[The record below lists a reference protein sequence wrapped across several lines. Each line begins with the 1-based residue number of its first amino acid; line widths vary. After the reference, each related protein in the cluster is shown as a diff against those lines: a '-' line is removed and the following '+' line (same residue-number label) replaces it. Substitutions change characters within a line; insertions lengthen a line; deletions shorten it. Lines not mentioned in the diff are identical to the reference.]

1 MSIMNKTLI
10 LVRHS
15 KTINRDG
22 SVNDFERSLTQEG
35 KTDSLRMAK
44 FLLESDIKPDLII
57 TSAANRALET
67 ANIFAKV
74 FNTTEKDII
83 STRKLYYCSAKTILD
98 QIYGLPP
105 AIGCVMVV
113 AHNPGISDLSRGLSS
128 GKTLCM
134 DNTQVTLLKY
144 DMEHW
149 YQVDE
154 QKPVSFNNHTPHEI
168 TL

>member
-1 MSIMNKTLI
+1 MKKTLI

-15 KTINRDG
+15 KTQNRDG
-22 SVNDFERSLTQEG
+22 SVNDFERSLTREG
-35 KTDSLRMAK
+35 KTDSLKMAK
-44 FLLESDIKPDLII
+44 FLLESGIKPDLII
-57 TSAANRALET
+57 TSSANRAFET
-67 ANIFAKV
+67 ANIFAEV
-74 FNTTEKDII
+74 FNTAEKDII

-98 QIYGLPP
+98 QIFGLPP

-128 GKTLCM
+128 QKVLCM
-134 DNTQVTLLKY
+134 DNTQVILLNY
-144 DMEHW
+144 DMAHW

-154 QKPVSFNNHTPHEI
+154 QKPLSYSSHTPHEI